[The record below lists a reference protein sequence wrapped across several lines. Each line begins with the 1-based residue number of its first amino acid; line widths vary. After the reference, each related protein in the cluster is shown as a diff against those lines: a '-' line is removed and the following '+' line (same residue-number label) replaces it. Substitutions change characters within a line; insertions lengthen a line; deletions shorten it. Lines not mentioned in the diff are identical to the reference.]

1 MKNML
6 SFTSTL
12 AFIFA
17 ATLFTSDANAMQEMA
32 GNWKSGLS
40 FSSDDGNIKIG
51 IGGRLQIDHG
61 FFSEEDGV
69 DQEQDGVEMRR
80 SRLAVSG
87 LIGGNVEFKTQY
99 DFAGGDADFKDAWI
113 GLKEAGFLGKVRVGQ
128 QFEPMGLETLT
139 SSKYITF
146 AERSFT
152 TALLPGR
159 NTGILSSHSLA
170 DDLGTL
176 AFGYFRDVNS
186 SGNGQEDG
194 QGSLSARAT
203 YLPIYQD
210 GGTQL
215 LHLGA
220 SISSRDTSGGVVDY
234 HADSL
239 SHLGADIV
247 DTGDVLS
254 DGTDLFGAEL
264 AYVQGPM
271 SVQAEFVSSTLDDD
285 SEVTAWYLQG
295 SYFLSGESR
304 SYKKSAGAFAR
315 VKPASNYGD
324 DGNGAIELAIRL
336 QEIDLDEMAAGENA
350 EALSMGINWHLN
362 PNTRVMFNVINAS
375 PDEASAYGSDVTSYV
390 MRFAVNF

>member
-1 MKNML
+1 MKNKITITTTL
-6 SFTSTL
+6 VIIVTSM
-12 AFIFA
+12 
-17 ATLFTSDANAMQEMA
+17 LFTSDANAMQEMA

-61 FFSEEDGV
+61 FFSEEEGV

-80 SRLAVSG
+80 SRFAVSG

-113 GLKEAGFLGKVRVGQ
+113 GLKNTVFLGKVRVGQ

-146 AERSFT
+146 TERSFT

-170 DDLGTL
+170 DGLGTL
-176 AFGYFRDVNS
+176 AFGYFKDVNS
-186 SGNGQEDG
+186 SGDGQEDD
-194 QGSLSARAT
+194 QGSLTARAT
-203 YLPIYQD
+203 YLPIYKE

-239 SHLGADIV
+239 SHLGNDIV

-254 DGTDLFGAEL
+254 DGADLFGAEL

-271 SVQAEFVSSTLDDD
+271 SVQAEFVSSTIDDD
-285 SEVTAWYLQG
+285 SQVTAWYLQG

-315 VKPASNYGD
+315 VKPTSNYGD

-350 EALSMGINWHLN
+350 EALSMGINWHFN

-375 PDEASAYGSDVTSYV
+375 PDEASSYGSDVTSYV

>member
-1 MKNML
+1 MRAQSVL
-6 SFTSTL
+6 L
-12 AFIFA
+12 HGLIL
-17 ATLFTSDANAMQEMA
+17 LFTFITADANAMQSMS
-32 GNWKSGLS
+32 GNWKNGLS
-40 FSSDDGNIKIG
+40 FTSDDGETKIG
-51 IGGRLQIDHG
+51 FGGRLQIDYG

-80 SRLAVSG
+80 ARFAVAG
-87 LIGGNVEFKTQY
+87 VIGGNVEFKTQY
-99 DFAGGDADFKDAWI
+99 DHAGGDSDFKDAYI
-113 GLKEAGFLGKVRVGQ
+113 GLKDAGFLGKLRVGQ

-152 TALLPGR
+152 SSLTPGR

-170 DDLGTL
+170 DDLGTF
-176 AFGYFRDVNS
+176 AFGYFIDVNGY
-186 SGNGQEDG
+186 GNGQEDH
-194 QGSLSARAT
+194 QGSLTARAT
-203 YLPIYQD
+203 YLPIYED
-210 GGTQL
+210 GGNQL
-215 LHLGA
+215 LHLGI
-220 SISSRDTSGGVVDY
+220 SVSSRDTSGGVVEY

-247 DTGDVLS
+247 DTGDIAS
-254 DGTDLFGAEL
+254 DGADLFGAEL

-295 SYFLSGESR
+295 SYFITGESR
-304 SYKKSAGAFAR
+304 NYKKSAGAFSR

-324 DGNGAIELAIRL
+324 DGNGAIELAIRM
-336 QEIDLDEMAAGENA
+336 QEIELDEMAAGENA
-350 EALSMGINWHLN
+350 EALSMGVNWHLN
-362 PNTRVMFNVINAS
+362 PNARVMFNIINAS
-375 PDEASAYGSDVTSYV
+375 PDTASVYGNDVTSYV